1 MKRPLCLAFGLI
13 LGSLIL
19 SQAQAQE
26 IPKLTGPV
34 MDLAGLLEPS
44 SKNLLAAS
52 LQRYRQEHGAQIQV
66 LTVESLGGAS
76 VEGYSIRVA
85 EKWQL
90 GDKGKNNGVL
100 LLIAAKDRKWRIEV
114 GADLEGDLTDL
125 AASRIGREILVPA
138 FKQGLY
144 AQGIQQTLQA
154 IAQKIGPELT
164 LAGPLKGTPRRARR
178 GSSGGSIVLLL
189 MMLFFL
195 FSGRG
200 GSFFSGFLLANL
212 LGSGYSRSSG
222 GSFGGGFSGG
232 GWSGGGGSFSGGGA
246 SGGW

>member
-1 MKRPLCLAFGLI
+1 MLRISGLCLAFLLASI
-13 LGSLIL
+13 VHPA
-19 SQAQAQE
+19 AQAQT
-26 IPKLTGPV
+26 IPALTGPV
-34 MDLAGLLEPS
+34 MDLAGILDAQSQSVLS
-44 SKNLLAAS
+44 AS
-52 LQRYRQEHGAQIQV
+52 LKRYRQQHGTQIQV
-66 LTVESLGGAS
+66 LTVPSL
-76 VEGYSIRVA
+76 EGTSIEDYSIRVV
-85 EKWQL
+85 EQWKL

-100 LLIAAKDRKWRIEV
+100 LLLAVNDRKWRIEV

-125 AASRIGREILVPA
+125 AASRIGREVLVPA

-144 AQGIQQTLQA
+144 AQGVQQTLQA
-154 IAQKIGPELT
+154 IAIKLGSELSLST
-164 LAGPLKGTPRRARR
+164 PLKTNPRRARR
-178 GSSGGSIVLLL
+178 GSGGGSIVFLL

-222 GSFGGGFSGG
+222 GSFGGGFGGG